1 MKNRNFHDFG
11 NNQLISL
18 KKKSAKKL
26 STASAF
32 LAA

>member
-11 NNQLISL
+11 DNQLISI